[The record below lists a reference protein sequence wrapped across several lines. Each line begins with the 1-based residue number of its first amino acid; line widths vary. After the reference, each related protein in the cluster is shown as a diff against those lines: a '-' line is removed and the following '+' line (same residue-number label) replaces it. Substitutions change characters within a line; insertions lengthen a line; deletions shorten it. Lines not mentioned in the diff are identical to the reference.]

1 MDKKI
6 TDSVFS
12 NNIRR
17 NILKLSH
24 KANSSHVGSSLSI
37 VDMLTVI
44 YNKIIKAKSKIEL
57 KKNKYQIILS
67 KGHACLALYCALYE
81 KKILDKKTLFSYGS
95 DKSILM
101 QHVSHKVPGVLFS
114 TGSLGH
120 GLPVGIGLALSS
132 KLNNKNKKIFVIIS
146 DGELNEGT
154 TWESLLFAAHH
165 QLDNLIVIV
174 DYNKLQSLTTVKK
187 TLNVEP
193 LVKKFQAF
201 GCNAKMIN
209 GHNFNQIKK
218 SLLIKKSKKPIVI
231 IANTIKGKGVSFM
244 ENKIEWHYKSPNSDE
259 LHKGLEELKNA

>member
-1 MDKKI
+1 MKKI

-12 NNIRR
+12 INVRR

-24 KANSSHVGSSLSI
+24 KANSSHIGSCLSI
-37 VDMLTVI
+37 VDLLTVI
-44 YNKIIKAKSKIEL
+44 YNKIIKGNSKSYL
-57 KKNKYQIILS
+57 TNSKYAFILS

-81 KKILDKKTLFSYGS
+81 KKILNKKILFSYGKN
-95 DKSILM
+95 KSILM

-120 GLPVGIGLALSS
+120 GLPVSVGLALSS
-132 KLNNKNKKIFVIIS
+132 KLKNKNKKIFVIIS

-174 DYNKLQSLTTVKK
+174 DYNKLQSLTTVKQ

-193 LVKKFQAF
+193 LVKKFEAF
-201 GCNAKMIN
+201 GCKTKLIN
-209 GHNFNQIKK
+209 GHNFDQIKK
-218 SLLIKKSKKPIVI
+218 SLLTKNSKKPTVI

-259 LHKGLEELKNA
+259 LLKGLKELKNA